1 MTDPITQATPAV
13 GDDPPRRAREQ
24 QGAHTRRLI
33 LESAGEVFAARGF
46 DGATMRE
53 IGERA
58 GVKQPLIV
66 YHFESKDGLWKAA
79 VDWLWEELVERV
91 RRRWAEAESS
101 AEGGEAVVRAVLRAF
116 VRVVADRP
124 AWLHILLREA
134 AAPGPR
140 LDWLVESHSRGTY
153 EAGAGFLKAAQEQG
167 LLPDVPTRHL
177 LYILVGGLTF
187 ALSIASEV
195 EIVTGEDV
203 ASDAFLDR
211 HVDTLMALISHST
224 HSTHTIRDA
233 S

>member
-1 MTDPITQATPAV
+1 MTDAAPTITDA
-13 GDDPPRRAREQ
+13 PPGRARQQ
-24 QGAHTRRLI
+24 QGANTRRLI

-46 DGATMRE
+46 EGATIRE

-79 VDWLWEELVERV
+79 VDWLWDELVEAV

-101 AEGGEAVVRAVLRAF
+101 SADGEAVLRAVLRAF

-140 LDWLVESHSRGTY
+140 LNWLVDSHSRGTY

-195 EIVTGEDV
+195 QIVTGDDV
-203 ASDAFLDR
+203 ASDAFLDH
-211 HVDTLMALISHST
+211 HVDTLMALIT
-224 HSTHTIRDA
+224 HGA